1 MDSVVL
7 LFCKC
12 NEALF
17 RDNGNQLRES
27 TETCSNGSLYFLV
40 NVTCAHHIGQSGA
53 SILYSLF
60 SFADYGRCTI
70 RTSVLLML
78 FRQAA

>member
-40 NVTCAHHIGQSGA
+40 NVTCAHHIGQQVLPFC
-53 SILYSLF
+53 ILYSLLPIT
-60 SFADYGRCTI
+60 AVVQLGQVCY
-70 RTSVLLML
+70 
-78 FRQAA
+78 